1 MATELKIRLNKYLA
15 QAGLGSR
22 RSVEKYIFSGQVRV
36 NGERITSPGHQ
47 VVAGKDSV
55 VFDGNPVF
63 VDTIPT
69 YIMLNKPRGYI
80 TTAKDEKNRDT
91 VFHLVHTAA
100 RVFPVGRLDR
110 DSEGLLL
117 LTNDGEFANR
127 LLHPRYKVEK
137 TYLVTL
143 NKPAEKGL
151 EQKFR
156 DGVTIDKGVLVH
168 GKLDFGNDPRRRYAV
183 IIIREGKNRQVR
195 KMFARFGLRVT
206 KLVRV
211 QIGPLKLGTLK
222 PGQWRYLSDKELQQ
236 LKATTGL

>member
-1 MATELKIRLNKYLA
+1 MTEQKIRLNKYLA

-22 RSVEKYIFSGQVRV
+22 RSVENYIFSGQVRV
-36 NGERITSPGHQ
+36 NGRRVTSPGHQ
-47 VVAGKDSV
+47 VIPGKDSV

-63 VDTIPT
+63 VDIIPT
-69 YIMLNKPRGYI
+69 YIALHKPKGYI
-80 TTAKDEKNRDT
+80 TTAKDEKKRET
-91 VFHLVHTAA
+91 VFHLVHTAS
-100 RVFPVGRLDR
+100 RVFPIGRLDR

-127 LLHPRYKVEK
+127 LIHPRYKVEK
-137 TYLVTL
+137 KYLVTL

-156 DGVTIDKGVLVH
+156 DGVTIDKGILVRGTLEFDRSGSRKH
-168 GKLDFGNDPRRRYAV
+168 AV
-183 IIIREGKNRQVR
+183 VTIREGKNRQVR

-206 KLVRV
+206 RLIRV
-211 QIGPLKLGTLK
+211 QIGPLKLGALQS
-222 PGQWRYLSDKELQQ
+222 GQWRYLTDREIQQ